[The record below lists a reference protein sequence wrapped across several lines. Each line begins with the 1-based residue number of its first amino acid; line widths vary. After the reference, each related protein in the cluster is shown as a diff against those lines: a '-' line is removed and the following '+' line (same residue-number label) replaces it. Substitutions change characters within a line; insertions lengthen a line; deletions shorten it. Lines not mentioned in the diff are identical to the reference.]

1 MAKFVTA
8 DEAAHL
14 INDGD
19 TLGISSFTALSM
31 AEDVIVAI
39 RDRFLKEQHP
49 KDLSIFHVSGVG
61 DYNPNGRGLNRLAM
75 DGLIRKIYGAHAAT
89 HPALSPFMDDGRIE
103 TYMVPQGVCAH
114 LARAMA
120 GGEDGLLTKVG
131 LNTYADPRYGGCKIN
146 DSCKEDIV
154 ELVNVCGKDLLY
166 YKAFPINICILKA
179 TYADEDGNISSE
191 GEPLLLEQL
200 EMAGATH
207 RWGGKV
213 VVVVHKVVKRGSIH
227 PRKVKIPSVL
237 VDYVVVGRPE
247 NTYQTHFFEDE
258 RPELTGDLKVPA
270 ESIKPMPFGLRKMA
284 ARRGA
289 FEIEPNTLVN
299 IGGGMSEGVASVA
312 AEEGITDKFLFS
324 VESGLIG
331 GVPIESAIGSA
342 YNPEVVLRQ
351 PESFDLYN
359 GGILDNTFLGSAEID
374 KDGNVNVHKF
384 NGRVVGPGGFINI
397 TQNTHKIRFIGS
409 FTGGKAEIRSGD
421 GTLNIVS
428 DGKFIKFVDHVQNI
442 TFSGK
447 QGVANGQDV
456 LYITERA
463 VFRLV
468 PEGIELIEIAPGV
481 DLEKDVL
488 GKMEFKP
495 IISKDLKLMDAR
507 IFRDEL
513 MGLEI

>member
-1 MAKFVTA
+1 M
-8 DEAAHL
+8 
-14 INDGD
+14 
-19 TLGISSFTALSM
+19 
-31 AEDVIVAI
+31 
-39 RDRFLKEQHP
+39 
-49 KDLSIFHVSGVG
+49 
-61 DYNPNGRGLNRLAM
+61 
-75 DGLIRKIYGAHAAT
+75 
-89 HPALSPFMDDGRIE
+89 
-103 TYMVPQGVCAH
+103 
-114 LARAMA
+114 
-120 GGEDGLLTKVG
+120 
-131 LNTYADPRYGGCKIN
+131 
-146 DSCKEDIV
+146 
-154 ELVNVCGKDLLY
+154 
-166 YKAFPINICILKA
+166 
-179 TYADEDGNISSE
+179 
-191 GEPLLLEQL
+191 
-200 EMAGATH
+200 
-207 RWGGKV
+207 
-213 VVVVHKVVKRGSIH
+213 
-227 PRKVKIPSVL
+227 
-237 VDYVVVGRPE
+237 
-247 NTYQTHFFEDE
+247 
-258 RPELTGDLKVPA
+258 
-270 ESIKPMPFGLRKMA
+270 
-284 ARRGA
+284 
-289 FEIEPNTLVN
+289 
-299 IGGGMSEGVASVA
+299 
-312 AEEGITDKFLFS
+312 
-324 VESGLIG
+324 ESGLIG